1 VIIPNK
7 LTELLNIGPILAGRL
22 NQVGIHTYD
31 DLADL
36 GSLEPFARVRKID
49 HNSFCSMLYAIE
61 GAIQKIRWHHL
72 SEEDKMR
79 LKETYRT
86 IEQSR

>member
-1 VIIPNK
+1 MPNK
-7 LTELLNIGPILAGRL
+7 LTELPNIGPILAGKL
-22 NQVGIHTYD
+22 NQVEIHTYD

-36 GSLEPFARVRKID
+36 GSLETFALIREID
-49 HNSFCSMLYAIE
+49 PTACCNMLYATE
-61 GAIQKIRWHHL
+61 GAIQKIRWHRM
-72 SEEDKMR
+72 SKEDKMR

>member
-1 VIIPNK
+1 MPNK
-7 LTELLNIGPILAGRL
+7 LTELRNIGPILAGRL
-22 NQVGIHTYD
+22 AQVGIHTYD

-36 GSLEPFARVRKID
+36 GSLETFARIRKID
-49 HNSFCSMLYAIE
+49 HNGCCNMLYAIE

-72 SEEDKMR
+72 SKEDKTR
-79 LKETYRT
+79 LKESYRT